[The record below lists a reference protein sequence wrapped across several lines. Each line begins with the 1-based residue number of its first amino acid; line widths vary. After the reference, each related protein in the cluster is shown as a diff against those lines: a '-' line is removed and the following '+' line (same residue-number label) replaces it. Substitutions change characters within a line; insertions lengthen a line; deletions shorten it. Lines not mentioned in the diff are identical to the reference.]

1 MRFFMQNLITFFY
14 LERRQTLWETTQTLA
29 ALSAWAPKNSKAILQ
44 GTIVFVEVLVHSAF
58 QDLFPSSSLIE
69 RG

>member
-29 ALSAWAPKNSKAILQ
+29 ALSAWAPKNCKAILQ

-58 QDLFPSSSLIE
+58 KDLFPSSSLIE